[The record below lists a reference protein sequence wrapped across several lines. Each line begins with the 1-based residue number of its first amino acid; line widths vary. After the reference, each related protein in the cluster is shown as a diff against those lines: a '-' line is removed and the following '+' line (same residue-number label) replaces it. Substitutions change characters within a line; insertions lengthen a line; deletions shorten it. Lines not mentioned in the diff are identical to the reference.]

1 MSTEDALK
9 VAAIAWAGFWVT
21 FGIVDWA
28 ADKRGLS
35 LCSATRWAFRTNTAA
50 GRLAFTA
57 AYGTGA
63 MVLYAH
69 VAKSVIEDLAD
80 EMAGDTQAES
90 F

>member
-21 FGIVDWA
+21 FGVVDWA

-35 LCSATRWAFRTNTAA
+35 LCDATRFAFRTSTPL
-50 GRLAFTA
+50 GRLGFTA

-63 MVLYAH
+63 MVLHRH
-69 VAKSVIEDLAD
+69 VLKQIAKND
-80 EMAGDTQAES
+80 E
-90 F
+90 